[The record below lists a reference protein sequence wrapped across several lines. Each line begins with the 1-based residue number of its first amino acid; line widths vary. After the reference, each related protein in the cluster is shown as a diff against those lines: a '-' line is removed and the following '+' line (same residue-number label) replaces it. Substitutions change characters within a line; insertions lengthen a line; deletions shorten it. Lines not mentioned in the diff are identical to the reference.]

1 MKINYIEYKNLFR
14 FLDEEKADKLIE
26 HYKSFYAS
34 HGVKLKIKKR
44 KNNFTEEIIVKIYPI
59 NFKQPQELCLENLLE
74 RRNHIEVRKSLDLDF
89 TDVYEI
95 IIYN

>member
-14 FLDEEKADKLIE
+14 LLDEEKADKLIE
-26 HYKSFYAS
+26 HYKSFYANY
-34 HGVKLKIKKR
+34 GVKLKIRKR

-59 NFKQPQELCLENLLE
+59 NFKQPQKLCLESLLK
-74 RRNHIEVRKSLDLDF
+74 RRNHIEVRKSLDLDLPD
-89 TDVYEI
+89 TYEI